1 MRELV
6 WTALGALALMAL
18 PLGGADVAA
27 QSKRPTVALLDFDFG
42 TVQQWW
48 SGNWDI
54 GKGIADLLVDELVND
69 GTYRVIERKRL
80 DAILAEQNFSNSER
94 ADPSAATVAKL
105 GKVLGVKYLIVGSI
119 TKFGLEQKKQGIGG
133 GGFGHGGFGLGN
145 IGREK
150 GKANVAIT
158 ARMVDVT
165 SAEIMA
171 SAKGEGVSSRSGLLL
186 GGGAGG
192 GGGAGFGGISMT
204 SSDYQDTILGEA
216 TETAVKQVAEKLVAA
231 KSRLENPRTHDVAA
245 PSGLPGVGGNLHH
258 LGHHLSRD
266 PGGHRRLRPRS
277 WAAAMDHA
285 APCWLR
291 SSTPGAS
298 GSQGLT
304 PGATSRA
311 GRVHARLRQRLR
323 ELGGAVHAQRPRRRP
338 DCDRAVLP
346 DGHRRTVPRRE
357 DSGRDGNPRADRRLH
372 RHPRAALARPDVSR
386 RGRPA
391 LSGRRLA
398 LQVACLGWR
407 SNPPTRSGIVIPA
420 SRSWDNRRC
429 R

>member
-1 MRELV
+1 MRKLV
-6 WTALGALALMAL
+6 SVVFGALALMAL
-18 PLGGADVAA
+18 PVGGADVAA

-80 DAILAEQNFSNSER
+80 DAIMAEQNFSNSER
-94 ADPSAATVAKL
+94 ADPSAATVAKI

-133 GGFGHGGFGLGN
+133 AGFGHGGFGLGS

-158 ARMVDVT
+158 ARMIDVS

-192 GGGAGFGGISMT
+192 GGGAGIGGIEMT

-231 KSRLENPRTHDVAA
+231 RNRL
-245 PSGLPGVGGNLHH
+245 
-258 LGHHLSRD
+258 
-266 PGGHRRLRPRS
+266 
-277 WAAAMDHA
+277 
-285 APCWLR
+285 
-291 SSTPGAS
+291 
-298 GSQGLT
+298 
-304 PGATSRA
+304 
-311 GRVHARLRQRLR
+311 
-323 ELGGAVHAQRPRRRP
+323 
-338 DCDRAVLP
+338 
-346 DGHRRTVPRRE
+346 
-357 DSGRDGNPRADRRLH
+357 
-372 RHPRAALARPDVSR
+372 
-386 RGRPA
+386 
-391 LSGRRLA
+391 
-398 LQVACLGWR
+398 
-407 SNPPTRSGIVIPA
+407 
-420 SRSWDNRRC
+420 DN
-429 R
+429 